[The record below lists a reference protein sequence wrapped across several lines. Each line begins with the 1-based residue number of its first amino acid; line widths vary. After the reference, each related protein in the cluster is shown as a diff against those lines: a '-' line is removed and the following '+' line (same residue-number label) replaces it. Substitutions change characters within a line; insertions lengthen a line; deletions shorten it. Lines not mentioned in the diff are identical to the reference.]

1 MTQPPQSPYPS
12 QLSAHWQRIGKSTA
26 EILNVRA
33 EVTKRQTWLAAII
46 ERIGRVLAHPAFFS
60 ALLAGHGIWVLLN
73 LPVYPWF
80 KPWDP
85 YPFTFLATLASVES
99 PFIALLVLMYQRRE
113 SRVNELREETNLQV
127 SLHLEREIT
136 MMLRLLRETQ
146 QQLSV
151 TTQQD
156 TELLE
161 HLQENLDPQR
171 LMQSLRRDLQREEG
185 GDEPTTA

>member
-1 MTQPPQSPYPS
+1 
-12 QLSAHWQRIGKSTA
+12 
-26 EILNVRA
+26 
-33 EVTKRQTWLAAII
+33 
-46 ERIGRVLAHPAFFS
+46 
-60 ALLAGHGIWVLLN
+60 
-73 LPVYPWF
+73 
-80 KPWDP
+80 
-85 YPFTFLATLASVES
+85 
-99 PFIALLVLMYQRRE
+99 MYQRRE

-127 SLHLEREIT
+127 SLHLKREIT

-171 LMQSLRRDLQREEG
+171 LMQNLRRDLQREEG
-185 GDEPTTA
+185 GDEPTTP